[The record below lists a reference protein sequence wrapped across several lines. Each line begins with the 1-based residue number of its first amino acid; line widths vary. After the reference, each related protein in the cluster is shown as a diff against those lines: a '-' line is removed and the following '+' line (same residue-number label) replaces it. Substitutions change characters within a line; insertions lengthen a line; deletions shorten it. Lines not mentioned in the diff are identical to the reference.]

1 MQARKTKQIKTQMCA
16 HIYTE
21 APTYIHM
28 NTHISTHTAHI
39 HTHIYTRTQK
49 HKNTHTL
56 AYLLGAI
63 HRDL

>member
-1 MQARKTKQIKTQMCA
+1 MCA